1 MWRERGRM
9 DRSLSCCGRVIPSS
23 RPSCDRTYAAL
34 FTSVISVCGLG
45 SAMEITDVAA
55 AMDTTLP
62 GVAEEAATCA
72 ASAAA
77 SSAAA
82 ATCAAAAASAAS
94 AATAAFTFAAAAT
107 FAAATII
114 AVSGGCG
121 SDGSDGSNSSD
132 ESGGRDGGSGGS
144 GGSGVVPTLGS
155 GCCPVAALGEGTG
168 L

>member
-1 MWRERGRM
+1 M

-72 ASAAA
+72 ASAAASSAAA

>member
-1 MWRERGRM
+1 M
-9 DRSLSCCGRVIPSS
+9 DRSLSCCGRGIPSS

-34 FTSVISVCGLG
+34 FTSVVSVCGLG
-45 SAMEITDVAA
+45 RAMEITDVAA

-72 ASAAA
+72 ASAAASSAAA

>member
-1 MWRERGRM
+1 M
-9 DRSLSCCGRVIPSS
+9 DRSLSCYGRVIPSS

-82 ATCAAAAASAAS
+82 SSAAASSAAAATCAAAAASAAS
-94 AATAAFTFAAAAT
+94 AATAAFT